1 MMRKRRNNKK
11 KNVKFLLSVIG
22 SLSLGAGCFV
32 SLKFDSL
39 LLSLYLATIGA
50 VLLFPIMKKGY
61 DADKLGSNKFR
72 EYKFIEIP
80 KDVYTKYKDAQP
92 SKTSYKCFHDINK
105 CKGLHKHV
113 DGKAIYSIPASTFT
127 DKNNLTP
134 DGNFYWVD
142 NNSANKIGISATIAA
157 GRSIFWKET
166 EARRTIN

>member
-1 MMRKRRNNKK
+1 MMRKRRNK
-11 KNVKFLLSVIG
+11 
-22 SLSLGAGCFV
+22 
-32 SLKFDSL
+32 
-39 LLSLYLATIGA
+39 
-50 VLLFPIMKKGY
+50 
-61 DADKLGSNKFR
+61 
-72 EYKFIEIP
+72 
-80 KDVYTKYKDAQP
+80 
-92 SKTSYKCFHDINK
+92 K

-142 NNSANKIGISATIAA
+142 NNSTNKIGISATIAA